1 MQYRSI
7 TGKEVYVFPK
17 KGNMQK
23 KSKKFLHNDLQG
35 FALHK
40 AYERIVR

>member
-1 MQYRSI
+1 
-7 TGKEVYVFPK
+7 
-17 KGNMQK
+17 MQK
-23 KSKKFLHNDLQG
+23 KKKVKKFLHNDLQG